1 MGSFFMKS
9 VRRLASLLCLLTLP
23 ALGHSVWIEPGPD
36 GVLVVRF
43 AEPDGKLE
51 KSPGHLDSLTVP
63 VAWVAGPEA
72 GATNRVVSVSK
83 QSDHFL
89 LAGSAAADSA
99 QAETAFLV
107 MGNAGPTARRPYFY
121 ARWQPAGGGAGKPSL
136 NLDIVPTADKGRVQ
150 VCFRGKPLPGVKA
163 TLRTPDEKE
172 LELVADGEGF
182 LTFPANQS
190 GLYLVTVARHR
201 EAVGGF
207 AGGKEFGLT
216 SHNAS
221 LAWKQP

>member
-1 MGSFFMKS
+1 MKS
-9 VRRLASLLCLLTLP
+9 LRLP
-23 ALGHSVWIEPGPD
+23 ALLGCLLALPVVAHSVWIEPGPD

-51 KSPGHLDSLTVP
+51 KSPGHLDSLIVP
-63 VAWVAGPEA
+63 VAWISGPES
-72 GATNRVVSVSK
+72 GATNRAVSVSK

-89 LAGSAAADSA
+89 LTGSAVTGSA
-99 QAETAFLV
+99 QAETAFIV
-107 MGNAGPTARRPYFY
+107 MGNAGPTARRPHFY

-136 NLDIVPTADKGRVQ
+136 NLDIVPTADPGRVQ
-150 VCFRGKPLPGVKA
+150 VCFRGRPVPGVKA

-172 LELVADGEGF
+172 SEWVADGEGF
-182 LTFPANQS
+182 LTFPVSQS

-201 EAVGGF
+201 ETAGGF
-207 AGGKEFGLT
+207 AGGKEYGLT

-221 LAWKQP
+221 LTWKQP